1 MRATY
6 RGFLCDVSDDVA
18 TFLPRTYRNL
28 ESTRG
33 ERHPRRVLW
42 GGALT
47 FIVTVSGKQWFL
59 QRFTQ
64 YPIANERFAKKSM
77 IEKTRTHL
85 SSRNVLLIRISL
97 PIQ

>member
-1 MRATY
+1 M
-6 RGFLCDVSDDVA
+6 A

-33 ERHPRRVLW
+33 ERHPRRILW

-64 YPIANERFAKKSM
+64 YPIANERFPKKQRL
-77 IEKTRTHL
+77 KKHAHNV
-85 SSRNVLLIRISL
+85 SSRNILLKFESRSPFKDFQTKFAKLIAFEN
-97 PIQ
+97 